1 MTQGL
6 GLSGA
11 VTLISHFV
19 FIMISFRLLTAVRFD
34 KFLRPNHVRESQLL
48 MVFIAIALGYLV
60 SEFFLSLISS
70 ARALPLLLR

>member
-11 VTLISHFV
+11 VTLVSHFV

-60 SEFFLSLISS
+60 SEFFMSLIDA
-70 ARALPLLLR
+70 ARALPYLI